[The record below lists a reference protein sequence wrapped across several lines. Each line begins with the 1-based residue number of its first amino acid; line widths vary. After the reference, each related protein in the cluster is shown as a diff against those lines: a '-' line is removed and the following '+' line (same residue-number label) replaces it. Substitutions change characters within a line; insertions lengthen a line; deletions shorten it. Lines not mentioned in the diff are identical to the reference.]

1 MIIDQGFC
9 FFSQAGDQG
18 GYHDRQNEK
27 RFETPTVLMVQDW
40 IILGFGIVQNRGL
53 NITC

>member
-27 RFETPTVLMVQDW
+27 RFETLTVFIMQDW
-40 IILGFGIVQNRGL
+40 IILGFGIVQNRSL
-53 NITC
+53 NDLI